1 MKYETRVT
9 ALVVLPVG
17 QPTFSEMATTVEI
30 ADEAAGEFVEVK
42 QRGRIDIGKIQINP
56 EEWPALRDAIDRL
69 IAEIMDE
76 RGKQYDSPHGERSMG
91 RCVVAFNA
99 LTGRDLEEAE
109 GWLFQQLLKD
119 ARQWSGGKS
128 QEKTRRYHRDSAEDC
143 IAYAALC
150 KGRFE

>member
-69 IAEIMDE
+69 IAEC
-76 RGKQYDSPHGERSMG
+76 RSEP
-91 RCVVAFNA
+91 VVKNN
-99 LTGRDLEEAE
+99 E
-109 GWLFQQLLKD
+109 
-119 ARQWSGGKS
+119 
-128 QEKTRRYHRDSAEDC
+128 
-143 IAYAALC
+143 
-150 KGRFE
+150 

>member
-56 EEWPALRDAIDRL
+56 EEWPALREAIDRM
-69 IAEIMDE
+69 IAGCRCEPYCKNPNE
-76 RGKQYDSPHGERSMG
+76 RHE
-91 RCVVAFNA
+91 
-99 LTGRDLEEAE
+99 
-109 GWLFQQLLKD
+109 
-119 ARQWSGGKS
+119 
-128 QEKTRRYHRDSAEDC
+128 
-143 IAYAALC
+143 
-150 KGRFE
+150 

>member
-30 ADEAAGEFVEVK
+30 CDEAAGEFVEVK

-69 IAEIMDE
+69 IAECRSE
-76 RGKQYDSPHGERSMG
+76 PAGK
-91 RCVVAFNA
+91 NA
-99 LTGRDLEEAE
+99 KEVHE
-109 GWLFQQLLKD
+109 
-119 ARQWSGGKS
+119 
-128 QEKTRRYHRDSAEDC
+128 
-143 IAYAALC
+143 
-150 KGRFE
+150 

>member
-56 EEWPALRDAIDRL
+56 EEWPALRAAIDRM
-69 IAEIMDE
+69 IAE
-76 RGKQYDSPHGERSMG
+76 
-91 RCVVAFNA
+91 C
-99 LTGRDLEEAE
+99 
-109 GWLFQQLLKD
+109 
-119 ARQWSGGKS
+119 
-128 QEKTRRYHRDSAEDC
+128 
-143 IAYAALC
+143 
-150 KGRFE
+150 RFEPAGKNPNEGHE